1 MKEKR
6 EETITINKSTVWKFA
21 TFLFAV
27 LFVISLFTGGF
38 GIGDDDNVAVP
49 TAVPQAQQP
58 QAPQVVKQKF
68 DDEGTVKGDED
79 AKLTII
85 EFSDFECPFCGRFF
99 TDALP
104 QITKN
109 YIDTGK
115 VKLIY
120 KDFPLPFHPSAHIS
134 AEAAECAKEQ
144 GKFWEF
150 HDMLFN
156 KQTEWANLGPG
167 VSVPKFKQFASDIG
181 LDSKQFDSCLD
192 TNKYADEV
200 DDDIA
205 EAGSFVSG
213 TPTFLIGNDKDGYK
227 VLVGAQPFAAFQQII
242 EDAL

>member
-1 MKEKR
+1 MAEKR

-38 GIGDDDNVAVP
+38 GIGDDDVAVP
-49 TAVPQAQQP
+49 TVIPQQQAP

-68 DDEGTVKGDED
+68 ADEGTIKGDED

-99 TDALP
+99 TDTLP
-104 QITKN
+104 SITKN

-120 KDFPLPFHPSAHIS
+120 KDFPLPFHPSAHLS
-134 AEAAECAKEQ
+134 AEASECAKEQ

-150 HDMLFN
+150 HDILFG
-156 KQTEWANLGPG
+156 KQTEWGNLGPG
-167 VSVPKFKQFASDIG
+167 VSVPKFKQFASDLG
-181 LDSKQFDSCLD
+181 LDTKKFDTCLD
-192 TNKYADEV
+192 TGKYAKEV
-200 DDDIA
+200 DDDMA
-205 EAGSFVSG
+205 EAGSIVSG

-227 VLVGAQPFAAFQQII
+227 VLVGAQPFVAFQQII